1 VAAETLNHNLA
12 QLRVWYAA
20 GAIKEA
26 VGTGTAGGAVG
37 ATQR

>member
-1 VAAETLNHNLA
+1 LNHNLA

-20 GAIKEA
+20 GAIKDA
-26 VGTGTAGGAVG
+26 VGVG